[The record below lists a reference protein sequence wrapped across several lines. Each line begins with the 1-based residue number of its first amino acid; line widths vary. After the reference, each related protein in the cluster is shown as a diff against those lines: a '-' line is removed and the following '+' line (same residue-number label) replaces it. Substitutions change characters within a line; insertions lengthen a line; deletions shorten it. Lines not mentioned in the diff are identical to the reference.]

1 MNRLTLALCRA
12 TALVLVDW
20 GAAPPAGA
28 APPPGKSHRPV
39 CPGAASGHGR
49 CFAHVVTDSTGV
61 PLTSSAP
68 PAGGYGPAQFH
79 GGYNPPCSVG
89 GDSGPGLF
97 GAPPRVWGPSD
108 GVLGAL

>member
-1 MNRLTLALCRA
+1 MNRLALALCLA

-68 PAGGYGPAQFH
+68 PAGSYGPAQFH
-79 GGYNPPCSVG
+79 GGYKPPCSG
-89 GDSGPGLF
+89 RRARAHGSF
-97 GAPPRVWGPSD
+97 AAPP
-108 GVLGAL
+108 